1 MKKLSAY
8 LFLILFSFSA
18 PSFADDIR
26 DFQIEGISLGDS
38 LLDYYSEE
46 KINSNLRNFYDHTDK
61 KFSVTLIA
69 DLQSNELYD
78 YLQIHFKTNDKR
90 YIIHAVDGLVDI
102 NIDECYKRQ
111 KKIEKEL
118 SAVLKNA
125 EKKGPINFKIKRDKT
140 GKSTITAFYYFFK
153 SGDYGEVSCYDFAE
167 HMDMP
172 DGLNVAIS
180 SEEIGEWLKK
190 DW

>member
-1 MKKLSAY
+1 M
-8 LFLILFSFSA
+8 
-18 PSFADDIR
+18 
-26 DFQIEGISLGDS
+26 
-38 LLDYYSEE
+38 
-46 KINSNLRNFYDHTDK
+46 
-61 KFSVTLIA
+61 
-69 DLQSNELYD
+69 
-78 YLQIHFKTNDKR
+78 
-90 YIIHAVDGLVDI
+90 VDI

-111 KKIEKEL
+111 KKIEKQL

-167 HMDMP
+167 HMDMK

>member
-1 MKKLSAY
+1 MKKLSTY
-8 LFLILFSFSA
+8 LFLVLFGFSA
-18 PSFADDIR
+18 PSFADDISN
-26 DFQIEGISLGDS
+26 FQIEGISLGDS

-118 SAVLKNA
+118 SVVLKNT
-125 EKKGPINFKIKRDKT
+125 EKKRSYKF
-140 GKSTITAFYYFFK
+140 
-153 SGDYGEVSCYDFAE
+153 
-167 HMDMP
+167 
-172 DGLNVAIS
+172 
-180 SEEIGEWLKK
+180 
-190 DW
+190 

>member
-1 MKKLSAY
+1 MKKLSTC
-8 LFLILFSFSA
+8 LFLILFSFQAS
-18 PSFADDIR
+18 SWADDIS
-26 DFQIEGISLGDS
+26 DFEIEGMSIGDS
-38 LLDYYSEE
+38 LLDYYNEE

-125 EKKGPINFKIKRDKT
+125 EKKGPINFKIKSDKT

-153 SGDYGEVSCYDFAE
+153 SGGYGEVSCYDFAE
-167 HMDMP
+167 HMDMA